1 MKFNILFSILF
12 LICANFVLKISTIS
26 TENRQSTNLIE
37 VEEYEPDYVHKYDDK
52 EIDES
57 SPSGLKMEKY

>member
-1 MKFNILFSILF
+1 MKFNILFYIL
-12 LICANFVLKISTIS
+12 LICANVKISTQ
-26 TENRQSTNLIE
+26 NRQSTNLIE
-37 VEEYEPDYVHKYDDK
+37 VEEYEPDYIHKYDEK